1 MTDKKTYNIHFDY
14 NLTISIDSKTLDSEV
29 KKELENMLN
38 ERENEFDNT
47 TLPEINHSI
56 QSKSFGFEVKLM
68 TDKGKIEDI
77 VKEYIQKQKDLEY
90 EAEQELVNS
99 YENLNNQLIKELE
112 LYEKG
117 ELIINLD

>member
-1 MTDKKTYNIHFDY
+1 MTDN
-14 NLTISIDSKTLDSEV
+14 
-29 KKELENMLN
+29 
-38 ERENEFDNT
+38 
-47 TLPEINHSI
+47 
-56 QSKSFGFEVKLM
+56 
-68 TDKGKIEDI
+68 GKIEDI